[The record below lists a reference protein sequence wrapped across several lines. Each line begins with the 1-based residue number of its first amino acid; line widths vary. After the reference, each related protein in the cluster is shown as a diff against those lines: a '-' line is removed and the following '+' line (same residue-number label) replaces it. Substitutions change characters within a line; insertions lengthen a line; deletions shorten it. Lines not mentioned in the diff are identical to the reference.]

1 MVFLPTFRFG
11 RCLSIVY
18 GARDTP
24 SPSSRFNRLTLSAA
38 AAIRPKRSA
47 RLPVQLFAQR
57 SACSSDPRASRR
69 SVLLPVVCFRSV
81 CPSRSVL
88 LLVKTPTPALALLP
102 PPRCAAGAQKVGA
115 PRAPENFLID
125 PRAPYSTCDS
135 SSPLL
140 ISFPVAA
147 ARTSLSFPRR
157 ESRYR
162 RHLRFHRRR

>member
-1 MVFLPTFRFG
+1 MLDFRFS
-11 RCLSIVY
+11 CSHKDPHI
-18 GARDTP
+18 
-24 SPSSRFNRLTLSAA
+24 SPTR
-38 AAIRPKRSA
+38 
-47 RLPVQLFAQR
+47 V
-57 SACSSDPRASRR
+57 PRAS
-69 SVLLPVVCFRSV
+69 VLLSVVCFRSV
-81 CPSRSVL
+81 CPRPAPSPRLSPL
-88 LLVKTPTPALALLP
+88 MCALALSVSPTLTLA
-102 PPRCAAGAQKVGA
+102 PPRCLAGAQKIGA

-157 ESRYR
+157 ESCYR